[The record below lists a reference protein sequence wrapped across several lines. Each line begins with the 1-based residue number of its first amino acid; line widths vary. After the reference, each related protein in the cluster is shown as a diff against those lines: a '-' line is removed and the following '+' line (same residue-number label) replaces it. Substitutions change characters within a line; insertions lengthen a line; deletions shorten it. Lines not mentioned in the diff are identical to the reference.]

1 MALRG
6 LWSFMFFTEI
16 MATLK
21 AIQTIASALVY
32 ANEQRKELMLN
43 QELKQIE
50 EFKKDVRIELEQIKA
65 ATSDLERKRLLVSLS
80 QRLSK

>member
-1 MALRG
+1 
-6 LWSFMFFTEI
+6 MFFAEI

-32 ANEQRKELMLN
+32 ANEQRKEMMLN

-65 ATSDLERKRLLVSLS
+65 ATSDLERKRLLVNLS
-80 QRLSK
+80 KRLSD